1 MGLYSI
7 YIIYKDGR
15 TIYSCS
21 LCKEYMN
28 GVDQDLVSGA
38 LSGISSLISEVVSSG
53 NGQLEQIDSGDTKFV
68 FEWGENHNFIVVALS
83 DVLTSPI
90 LLEEDISTAAKLI
103 SIKYSQVLDDWSGD
117 ISDFEKIENFLML
130 CFEKTLRE
138 TFRPICRIPITQEV
152 NTKKLAK
159 LSREEWALLES
170 CNGNKSIYEI
180 ANEHKMSRIELFTRL
195 NKPLA
200 GLVKKEILKI
210 FYGVRRKIAEQF
222 ING

>member
-15 TIYSCS
+15 TIYSRS
-21 LCKEYMN
+21 LCQEYMN

-38 LSGISSLISEVVSSG
+38 LSGISSLISEVVSSS
-53 NGQLEQIDSGDTKFV
+53 NAQLEQIDTGSAAFR

-83 DVLTSPI
+83 DELTSPI

-103 SIKYSQVLDDWSGD
+103 SMKYSSVLDDWSGD
-117 ISDFEKIENFLML
+117 MADFEKIEYFIML
-130 CFEKTLRE
+130 CFERTLRE
-138 TFRPICRIPITQEV
+138 TFRPICRIPVTQEV

-170 CNGNKSIYEI
+170 CNGNKSIYQI
-180 ANEHKMSRIELFTRL
+180 AHENNISRIELFTRL

-200 GLVKKEILKI
+200 GLVKKDVLRI
-210 FYGVRRKIAEQF
+210 FYGMRRKMAEQF
-222 ING
+222 INA

>member
-83 DVLTSPI
+83 DELTSPI

-103 SIKYSQVLDDWSGD
+103 SIKYSQVLDDWYGD

-138 TFRPICRIPITQEV
+138 TFRPICRIPVIQEV

-180 ANEHKMSRIELFTRL
+180 AHEHKMSRIELFTRL

-210 FYGVRRKIAEQF
+210 FYGMRRKIAEQF

>member
-1 MGLYSI
+1 
-7 YIIYKDGR
+7 
-15 TIYSCS
+15 
-21 LCKEYMN
+21 MN

-38 LSGISSLISEVVSSG
+38 LSGISSLISEVVSSS
-53 NGQLEQIDSGDTKFV
+53 NGQLEQIDTGSAAFR

-83 DVLTSPI
+83 DELTSPI

-117 ISDFEKIENFLML
+117 MSDFEKIEYFIML
-130 CFEKTLRE
+130 CFERTLRE
-138 TFRPICRIPITQEV
+138 TFRPICRIPVTQEV
-152 NTKKLAK
+152 NTKKLAKK

-180 ANEHKMSRIELFTRL
+180 AHEKKLSRIEFLTRL

-200 GLVKKEILKI
+200 GKLKI
-210 FYGVRRKIAEQF
+210 FYGLRRKMAEQF
-222 ING
+222 INA

>member
-15 TIYSCS
+15 TIYSSS
-21 LCKEYMN
+21 LCKEYME

-83 DVLTSPI
+83 DELTSPI

-103 SIKYSQVLDDWSGD
+103 SIKYSQVLEDWSGD
-117 ISDFEKIENFLML
+117 IADFDKIEYFVML

-138 TFRPICRIPITQEV
+138 TFRPICRIPVTQEV

-170 CNGNKSIYEI
+170 CDGNKSIYEI
-180 ANEHKMSRIELFTRL
+180 ANEHKISRVKLFTRL

-200 GLVKKEILKI
+200 GLVKKDILKI

-222 ING
+222 INA

>member
-83 DVLTSPI
+83 DELTSPI

-117 ISDFEKIENFLML
+117 ITDFEKIENFLML

-138 TFRPICRIPITQEV
+138 TFRPICRIPVTQEV

-170 CNGNKSIYEI
+170 CNGNKSISEI
-180 ANEHKMSRIELFTRL
+180 AHENKMSRVELFTRL

-200 GLVKKEILKI
+200 GLVKKDILKI
-210 FYGVRRKIAEQF
+210 FYGIRRKITEQL
-222 ING
+222 INA

>member
-1 MGLYSI
+1 
-7 YIIYKDGR
+7 
-15 TIYSCS
+15 
-21 LCKEYMN
+21 MN

>member
-83 DVLTSPI
+83 DELTSPI

-138 TFRPICRIPITQEV
+138 TYRPICRIPVTQAV

-180 ANEHKMSRIELFTRL
+180 AHEQKMSRVELFTRL

-210 FYGVRRKIAEQF
+210 FYGIRRKIAEQL
-222 ING
+222 INA